1 MMTYK
6 EIVEAL
12 KEHRDMLNGLVD
24 LRKTIENPTLGTLAE
39 SVALKENIKY
49 YDMIIVACE
58 NMQAQEEIL
67 LPSMNGEQI
76 SVFGDDPVD
85 QFSSRVRQIVQDGKK
100 NALRRAI
107 KEQTG
112 GYCDLNGNC
121 YPPKEAKE
129 I

>member
-1 MMTYK
+1 MTYK

-12 KEHRDMLNGLVD
+12 REHRDVLEDLVI

-39 SVALKENIKY
+39 SIALKENIKY

-58 NMQAQEEIL
+58 NMQVHEEAL
-67 LPSMNGEQI
+67 SQPM
-76 SVFGDDPVD
+76 VGDQMTIFANVIDPNVG
-85 QFSSRVRQIVQDGKK
+85 RVQQIVQDGKK

-121 YPPKEAKE
+121 YPPKEVK
-129 I
+129 